1 MAPLWSYFSAAVV
14 ACRADDQPVTLIFS
28 RQTFVVGVASDR
40 KHTDTRPEMGVE
52 HQALDKRAVSTES
65 GATGEE
71 SGGGRETGRET
82 TDYHFS
88 LSPSPSVFLVF

>member
-1 MAPLWSYFSAAVV
+1 MV
-14 ACRADDQPVTLIFS
+14 ACRADDQPVALIFS

-40 KHTDTRPEMGVE
+40 KHTDTRPETGVE
-52 HQALDKRAVSTES
+52 HQALDKRAVSES

-71 SGGGRETGRET
+71 RGGGRETGRET